1 MEMSLS
7 KHQRNL
13 TEEIYFH
20 IFISLLA
27 VKFHL
32 KIYVYITD
40 EIFQDS
46 RFWTILGKDMG
57 KTNH

>member
-1 MEMSLS
+1 MGMSLS

-27 VKFHL
+27 AKFHL

-57 KTNH
+57 KINH

>member
-13 TEEIYFH
+13 TEEIYFP

-27 VKFHL
+27 AKFHL

-46 RFWTILGKDMG
+46 RFWTILGKDG
-57 KTNH
+57 